1 MGDNE
6 EDDGDGD
13 NVDDDDVCV
22 LACGYE
28 LEVIIKDGLIWGKHL
43 ACINLDFVSQGVGKT
58 NFQA

>member
-22 LACGYE
+22 FVCGYE
-28 LEVIIKDGLIWGKHL
+28 LEVIIKDGLIWGKYL
-43 ACINLDFVSQGVGKT
+43 VCINLDFVS
-58 NFQA
+58 